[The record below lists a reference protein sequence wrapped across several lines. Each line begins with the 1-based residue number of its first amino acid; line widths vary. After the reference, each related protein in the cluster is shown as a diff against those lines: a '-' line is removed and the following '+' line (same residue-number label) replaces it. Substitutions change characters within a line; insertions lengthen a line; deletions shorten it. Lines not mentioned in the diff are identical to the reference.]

1 MKATKWLDGSH
12 VVFGKVLSGMD
23 VARLISRVPVDENDH
38 PKVEIIVTGS
48 VVEDVYPF
56 TVPLTGADDVDT

>member
-23 VARLISRVPVDENDH
+23 VARMISNVPTNEKDVPTVVVAITDS
-38 PKVEIIVTGS
+38 T
-48 VVEDVYPF
+48 VEDVFPF
-56 TVPLTGADDVDT
+56 TVPLEGADNPN